1 MDNFQLEFAR
11 IKSVGNTAQISKE
24 LKQKSAEFRLM
35 YDKMCKKI
43 RNDKYLAHA
52 KDRINKARSEK
63 RKLMKDAGELPKVE
77 RVIRHVAPPM
87 NIEEVDTSIKRQY
100 ADNKKLKVLTESSIK
115 AYGDTIK
122 AVYSKYHDKPM
133 SDDAEILKYLRWEKH
148 NAKKLYKQNEYII
161 LNIKDIAHH
170 YASKISLLYSL
181 FSRFNT
187 KKLKQFR
194 EILYPYKTSLDK
206 HYQEHRNDLEIDKDE
221 VDKISF
227 EKADILANLEKIEF
241 PRMKILYLLMFM
253 LPCRRISDYR
263 NTLIAKNE
271 EDIKN
276 EKYNW
281 YYNNKI
287 YINNTK
293 NKQKI
298 VLDIPDEIVSIIDSE
313 LIGSEFPSKHLIL
326 NATEPYMSKIFS
338 NMMVKIYGSK
348 FTATDIRRIYASY
361 NLKTAGNSGDVK
373 TMLKNQNEMG
383 HNLHQHLQYCI
394 PTNTS

>member
-1 MDNFQLEFAR
+1 
-11 IKSVGNTAQISKE
+11 
-24 LKQKSAEFRLM
+24 
-35 YDKMCKKI
+35 
-43 RNDKYLAHA
+43 
-52 KDRINKARSEK
+52 
-63 RKLMKDAGELPKVE
+63 
-77 RVIRHVAPPM
+77 
-87 NIEEVDTSIKRQY
+87 
-100 ADNKKLKVLTESSIK
+100 
-115 AYGDTIK
+115 
-122 AVYSKYHDKPM
+122 
-133 SDDAEILKYLRWEKH
+133 
-148 NAKKLYKQNEYII
+148 
-161 LNIKDIAHH
+161 
-170 YASKISLLYSL
+170 
-181 FSRFNT
+181 
-187 KKLKQFR
+187 
-194 EILYPYKTSLDK
+194 
-206 HYQEHRNDLEIDKDE
+206 
-221 VDKISF
+221 
-227 EKADILANLEKIEF
+227 
-241 PRMKILYLLMFM
+241 MKILYLLMFM
-253 LPCRRISDYR
+253 LPCRRIADYR
-263 NTLIAKNE
+263 ITLIAKNE

-313 LIGSEFPSKHLIL
+313 IIGSEFPSKHLIL

-361 NLKTAGNSGDVK
+361 NLKIAGNSGDVK

>member
-63 RKLMKDAGELPKVE
+63 RKLMKDAGELPKV
-77 RVIRHVAPPM
+77 
-87 NIEEVDTSIKRQY
+87 
-100 ADNKKLKVLTESSIK
+100 
-115 AYGDTIK
+115 
-122 AVYSKYHDKPM
+122 
-133 SDDAEILKYLRWEKH
+133 
-148 NAKKLYKQNEYII
+148 KKLYKQNEYII
-161 LNIKDIAHH
+161 LNIKDIAEH